1 MEFNAEAGHSPGLLQ
16 DCRSDAEAET
26 TAAADCRRGQARAD
40 AVRLPGTVSESH
52 TVAAVMDPGVIL
64 LPPRFSVEFIKYQ
77 VCLNLL
83 ACGYLV
89 IWWAPLL
96 SVVNNL
102 INHREAELAEK
113 RY

>member
-1 MEFNAEAGHSPGLLQ
+1 MLRLDTVPGCCKTVAVTRKLRPLQLQTAGG
-16 DCRSDAEAET
+16 
-26 TAAADCRRGQARAD
+26 ARAD

-64 LPPRFSVEFIKYQ
+64 LPARFSVEFIKYQ

-89 IWWAPLL
+89 IW
-96 SVVNNL
+96 
-102 INHREAELAEK
+102 
-113 RY
+113 